1 MNRYVQFYGHNI
13 DEVLKY
19 VKNNVTLDDYNIK
32 YSCYDN
38 AEEIILNYRHK
49 RKDFT
54 INSDRLYVFVND
66 IITYDANI
74 NKIVKITE
82 AEAKRLDFVYNFNI
96 DYNDTNYF
104 INASGVIVE
113 HKESDIEL
121 YQRELLENYNYFNN
135 FDIAKYINQN
145 QKLQRKLLIF
155 SMLNDGDKID
165 WNNKN
170 TEKYYILCYKH
181 ENTTQYKIE
190 TCTEMQSLSTVYFY
204 SKEIA
209 EEALKEFKSDMDLVY
224 DKK

>member
-1 MNRYVQFYGHNI
+1 MNRYIQFYGNNI

-19 VKNNVTLDDYNIK
+19 VKNNVKLDYYNIK

-49 RKDFT
+49 RKDCI
-54 INSDRLYVFVND
+54 INFDRLYVFVND

-74 NKIVKITE
+74 DKIVKITE
-82 AEAKRLDFVYNFNI
+82 TEAKRLDFIYNFNI

-104 INASGVIVE
+104 IDASGVIVE

-135 FDIAKYINQN
+135 FDIAKYINQH

-190 TCTEMQSLSTVYFY
+190 KCTEMQNLSMVYFY

-209 EEALKEFKSDMDLVY
+209 KEALEVFKDDINLVY
-224 DKK
+224 NL

>member
-1 MNRYVQFYGHNI
+1 MNRYIQFYGHNI
-13 DEVLKY
+13 DKVLKY

-54 INSDRLYVFVND
+54 INSDRLYVFVGD

-82 AEAKRLDFVYNFNI
+82 AETKRLDYVYNFNI

-104 INASGVIVE
+104 ISASGVIVE
-113 HKESDIEL
+113 HKDVDIEL

-190 TCTEMQSLSTVYFY
+190 KCTEMQNLSMVYFY

-209 EEALKEFKSDMDLVY
+209 KEALEVFKDDINLVY
-224 DKK
+224 NK